1 MCFKYPKSMFQKKC
15 RSPFYQAC
23 PYQGMN
29 NQTCCV
35 SVSRLVHIG
44 KQYEEIVPFRFH
56 FNEKVRHRSTQM
68 FIVFLNIS
76 FMKPA
81 IVSKS
86 CRKEKRMRN
95 GDFSATPPHLLQ
107 ISHRAVKS
115 PDGRQLVRSLSQNQ
129 IQRRP
134 FFSLEN
140 IREELHFMNTI
151 V

>member
-1 MCFKYPKSMFQKKC
+1 MYFKYPKSMFQKKC
-15 RSPFYQAC
+15 RSPFNQAC

-68 FIVFLNIS
+68 YIVFLNIS

-86 CRKEKRMRN
+86 CRKKKLMKN
-95 GDFSATPPHLLQ
+95 DDLSATPPHLLQ

-115 PDGRQLVRSLSQNQ
+115 PDGRQLVRSLSQKLDSKT
-129 IQRRP
+129 P
-134 FFSLEN
+134 LFLP
-140 IREELHFMNTI
+140 
-151 V
+151 